1 MTTPI
6 FRDRTEAGQKLAE
19 QLTAYRQRQDVVILG
34 LPRGGVPVAAVI
46 AQALD
51 APLDVCLVRKLGV
64 PGNPELAMGAIA
76 SGDEI
81 SQNGPV
87 LERCQISPEAFAQV
101 VAQER
106 QELQRREQRYRGHRP
121 PPVVRDRT
129 VILVD
134 DGVATGATML
144 AAIAS
149 IRSQGPRQLIVAV
162 PLAAPSICED
172 LRGHVD
178 TVICGATPHPFR
190 YLGLWYEDFAPTTD
204 EDVCQLL
211 SVFESSEFSKSS
223 KSSESSDLASEPKSN
238 S

>member
-6 FRDRTEAGQKLAE
+6 FRDRLDAGQQLAE
-19 QLTAYRQRQDVVILG
+19 QLTAYRQRQDILILG

-46 AQALD
+46 AKALD

-81 SQNGPV
+81 RHNPSV
-87 LERCQISPEAFAQV
+87 LERCQVSPEAFAEV

-121 PPVVRDRT
+121 PPTIRDRT

-144 AAIAS
+144 AAIAC
-149 IRSQGPRQLIVAV
+149 IKSQVPQQLIVAV
-162 PLAAPSICED
+162 PLAPPLLCEE
-172 LRGHVD
+172 LRRHVD
-178 TVICGATPHPFR
+178 DVICAVTPHPFC
-190 YLGLWYEDFAPTTD
+190 YLGRWYEDFTPTSD
-204 EDVCQLL
+204 EEVCQLL
-211 SVFESSEFSKSS
+211 SVSDSWDSWD
-223 KSSESSDLASEPKSN
+223 SSDLACDPNCN

>member
-6 FRDRTEAGQKLAE
+6 FRDRTEAGQKLAK
-19 QLTAYRQRQDVVILG
+19 QLTAYRQRQDVIILG

-46 AQALD
+46 AEALD

-81 SQNGPV
+81 SQNSFV
-87 LERCQISPEAFAQV
+87 LERCQISPEAFAEV

-106 QELQRREQRYRGHRP
+106 RELQRREQRYRGDRP
-121 PPVVRDRT
+121 APGIGDRT

-149 IRSQGPRQLIVAV
+149 IRAQAPRALIVAVPLAAPSLIVAV
-162 PLAAPSICED
+162 PLAAPSIGEH
-172 LRGHVD
+172 LRRHVD
-178 TVICGATPHPFR
+178 EVICVATPHPFR
-190 YLGLWYEDFAPTTD
+190 YLGLWYEDFTPTSD

-211 SVFESSEFSKSS
+211 SASP
-223 KSSESSDLASEPKSN
+223 SSESSAS
-238 S
+238 

>member
-6 FRDRTEAGQKLAE
+6 FRDRTEAGQKLAK
-19 QLTAYRQRQDVVILG
+19 QLTAYRQRQDVIILG

-46 AQALD
+46 AEALD

-81 SQNGPV
+81 SQNSFV
-87 LERCQISPEAFAQV
+87 LERCQISPEAFAEV

-106 QELQRREQRYRGHRP
+106 RELQRREQRYRGDRP
-121 PPVVRDRT
+121 APGIGDRT

-149 IRSQGPRQLIVAV
+149 IRAQAPRALIVAV
-162 PLAAPSICED
+162 PLAAPSIGEH
-172 LRGHVD
+172 LRRHVD
-178 TVICGATPHPFR
+178 EVICVATPHPFR
-190 YLGLWYEDFAPTTD
+190 YLGLWYEDFTPTSD

-211 SVFESSEFSKSS
+211 SASP
-223 KSSESSDLASEPKSN
+223 SSESSAS
-238 S
+238 

>member
-6 FRDRTEAGQKLAE
+6 FRDRTEAGQKLAK
-19 QLTAYRQRQDVVILG
+19 QLTAYCQRQDVIILG

-46 AQALD
+46 AEALK

-81 SQNGPV
+81 SHNRSV
-87 LERCQISPEAFAQV
+87 LERCQISPDAFAEV
-101 VAQER
+101 VDQER
-106 QELQRREQRYRGHRP
+106 RELQRREQRYRGDRRA
-121 PPVVRDRT
+121 PVIRDRT

-149 IRSQGPRQLIVAV
+149 IRAQAPRELIVAV
-162 PLAAPSICED
+162 PLAAPSIGED
-172 LRGHVD
+172 LRRHVD
-178 TVICGATPHPFR
+178 EVICVATPHPFR
-190 YLGLWYEDFAPTTD
+190 YLGLWYEDFTPTSD

-211 SVFESSEFSKSS
+211 SASP
-223 KSSESSDLASEPKSN
+223 SSESSAS
-238 S
+238 

>member
-6 FRDRTEAGQKLAE
+6 FRDRTEAGQKLAK
-19 QLTAYRQRQDVVILG
+19 QLTAYRQRQDVIILG

-46 AQALD
+46 AEALD

-81 SQNGPV
+81 SHNRSV
-87 LERCQISPEAFAQV
+87 LERCQISPDAFAEV
-101 VAQER
+101 VDRER
-106 QELQRREQRYRGHRP
+106 RELRRREQRYRGDRP
-121 PPVVRDRT
+121 PLAVGDRT

-149 IRSQGPRQLIVAV
+149 IRAQAPRALIVAV
-162 PLAAPSICED
+162 PLAAPSIGED
-172 LRGHVD
+172 LPRHVD
-178 TVICGATPHPFR
+178 EVICVATPHPFR
-190 YLGLWYEDFAPTTD
+190 YLGLWYEDFTPTSD

-211 SVFESSEFSKSS
+211 SASP
-223 KSSESSDLASEPKSN
+223 SSESSAS
-238 S
+238 

>member
-6 FRDRTEAGQKLAE
+6 FRDRTEAGQELAK
-19 QLTAYRQRQDVVILG
+19 QLTAYRQRQDVLILG
-34 LPRGGVPVAAVI
+34 LPRGGIPVAAVI
-46 AQALD
+46 AEVLK

-81 SQNGPV
+81 SHNGPV
-87 LERCQISPEAFAQV
+87 LERCQIAPEAFAEV

-106 QELQRREQRYRGHRP
+106 QELQRREQRYRGDRP
-121 PPVVRDRT
+121 VPVIRDRT

-149 IRSQGPRQLIVAV
+149 IRAQAPRALIVAV
-162 PLAAPSICED
+162 PLAAPSICQE
-172 LRGHVD
+172 LRHHVD
-178 TVICGATPHPFR
+178 EVICGATPHPFR
-190 YLGLWYEDFAPTTD
+190 YLGLWYEDFSPTSD
-204 EDVCQLL
+204 DDVCQLL
-211 SVFESSEFSKSS
+211 SASESCESSA
-223 KSSESSDLASEPKSN
+223 SSESEDLAPEPKSQR
-238 S
+238 

>member
-6 FRDRTEAGQKLAE
+6 FRDRTDAGQKLAK
-19 QLTAYRQRQDVVILG
+19 QLTAYRQRQDVIILG

-46 AQALD
+46 AEALD

-81 SQNGPV
+81 SQNSFV
-87 LERCQISPEAFAQV
+87 LERCQISPEAFAEV

-106 QELQRREQRYRGHRP
+106 RELQRREQRYRGDRP
-121 PPVVRDRT
+121 APGIGDRT

-149 IRSQGPRQLIVAV
+149 IRAQAPRALIVAV
-162 PLAAPSICED
+162 PLAAPSIGEH
-172 LRGHVD
+172 LRRHVD
-178 TVICGATPHPFR
+178 EVICVATPHPFR
-190 YLGLWYEDFAPTTD
+190 YLGLWYEDFTPTSD

-211 SVFESSEFSKSS
+211 SASP
-223 KSSESSDLASEPKSN
+223 SSESSAS
-238 S
+238 